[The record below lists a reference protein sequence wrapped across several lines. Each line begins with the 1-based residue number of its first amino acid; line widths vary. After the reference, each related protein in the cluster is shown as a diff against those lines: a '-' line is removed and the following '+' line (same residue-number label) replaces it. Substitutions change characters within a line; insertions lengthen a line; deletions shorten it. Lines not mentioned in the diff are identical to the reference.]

1 MTDHIANTIGK
12 PQADI
17 IAYFREQGFDLDQL
31 FDFGQECEQEAA
43 ECERNISSL
52 GYACRD
58 EVGCI
63 TYGSKVADDYAD
75 EQAERASDLQ
85 QLADIAEDYY
95 NELAA

>member
-17 IAYFREQGFDLDQL
+17 IAYFSEQGFDLDQV
-31 FDFGQECEQEAA
+31 FEFGQECEQEAA

-75 EQAERASDLQ
+75 AQAGRADDLRD
-85 QLADIAEDYY
+85 LADIAEDYY
-95 NELAA
+95 NKLAA

>member
-17 IAYFREQGFDLDQL
+17 IAYFSEQGFDLDQL
-31 FDFGQECEQEAA
+31 FEFGQACEQEIS
-43 ECERNISSL
+43 ECEHSINSL
-52 GYACRD
+52 GYTYRD
-58 EVGCI
+58 ESGCS
-63 TYGSKVADDYAD
+63 TYGSNAKDDYAD
-75 EQAERASDLQ
+75 EQAERADDLR